1 MQQTGAGDPFHSR
14 LTTDDRMQNRTH
26 DVQTAG
32 VLHEHLD
39 LERYPLDQP
48 GRCELL
54 IERCREELAGLGVC
68 SLPAFVRTATIAGA
82 AEELLPLVRERSFF
96 HSRRHNIYF
105 TDTPPGIAADH
116 PALALQETS
125 SRTVCDDQIAW
136 SFVHAL
142 YEWPPLR
149 NFLARVMGKPR
160 LHLMEDPLARVN
172 VMGYREGEGLGWHFD
187 RSEFT
192 TTLLIQASQDG
203 GHLEYRPDL
212 AQDDLDGVAGL
223 LEGRDAARCTHVQQ
237 AGTLTVF
244 KGRNTAHRVTPVVGE
259 TERLIAVFSYF
270 DRPGVV
276 FSAAER
282 LGFYGRAA

>member
-1 MQQTGAGDPFHSR
+1 
-14 LTTDDRMQNRTH
+14 MQNRTS

-32 VLHEHLD
+32 AVHEHLD

-48 GRCELL
+48 RRCHSL
-54 IERCREELAGLGVC
+54 IDRCREELATLGLC
-68 SLPAFVRTATIAGA
+68 SLPGFVRPATITRA
-82 AEELLPLVRERSFF
+82 AEELLPLVREQSFF

-105 TDTPPGIAADH
+105 TDTPSHIAADH

-125 SRTVCDDQIAW
+125 GRTVCDDQITW
-136 SFVHAL
+136 SIIHDL

-149 NFLARVMGKPR
+149 DFLARIMGKR
-160 LHLMEDPLARVN
+160 HLHLMEDPLARVN
-172 VMGYREGEGLGWHFD
+172 VMGYRSGEGLGWHFD

-192 TTLLIQASQDG
+192 TTLLVQAPQDG

-212 AQDDLDGVAGL
+212 AQDDLDGVASL
-223 LEGRDAARCTHVQQ
+223 LEGRDAEKRTHVQQ
-237 AGTLTVF
+237 AGTLSVF
-244 KGRNTAHRVTPVVGE
+244 RGRNTAHRVIPVVGE
-259 TERLIAVFSYF
+259 TDRLVAVFSYF

-282 LGFYGRAA
+282 QGFYGRAA

>member
-1 MQQTGAGDPFHSR
+1 MP
-14 LTTDDRMQNRTH
+14 NRTH
-26 DVQTAG
+26 DVQAACA
-32 VLHEHLD
+32 VHEHLD
-39 LERYPLDQP
+39 LERYPVDQP
-48 GRCELL
+48 RHCEPL
-54 IERCREELAGLGVC
+54 IDRCREELAMLGLC
-68 SLPAFVRTATIAGA
+68 SLPGFVRTATIARA
-82 AEELLPLVRERSFF
+82 AEELLPVVREQSFF

-105 TDTPPGIAADH
+105 TDTPPGMAADH

-125 SRTVCDDQIAW
+125 SRTVCDDQITW

-149 NFLARVMGKPR
+149 DFLARIMKKSR

-203 GHLEYRPDL
+203 GHLAYRPDL
-212 AQDDLDGVAGL
+212 AQDDLDGVVGL
-223 LEGRDAARCTHVQQ
+223 LEGRDSAMRTFVQQ

-244 KGRNTAHRVTPVVGE
+244 RGRNTAHRVTPVVGE
-259 TERLIAVFSYF
+259 IDRLIAVFSYF

-276 FSAAER
+276 FSAEER
-282 LGFYGRAA
+282 RGFYGRAA

>member
-1 MQQTGAGDPFHSR
+1 
-14 LTTDDRMQNRTH
+14 MQNRSC

-32 VLHEHLD
+32 AVHEHLD

-48 GRCELL
+48 RHCQSL
-54 IERCREELAGLGVC
+54 IDRCREELATLGLC
-68 SLPAFVRTATIAGA
+68 SLPGFVRPATITRA
-82 AEELLPLVRERSFF
+82 AEELLPLVREQSFF

-105 TDTPPGIAADH
+105 TDTPPSVAPDH

-125 SRTVCDDQIAW
+125 GRTVCDDQIRW
-136 SFVHAL
+136 SVIHDL

-149 NFLARVMGKPR
+149 DFLARVMGKFR

-192 TTLLIQASQDG
+192 TTLLIQAPQDG
-203 GHLEYRPDL
+203 GHLEYRPGL
-212 AQDDLDGVAGL
+212 AQDDLEGIASL
-223 LEGRDAARCTHVQQ
+223 LGGTDAAKHMHVQQ
-237 AGTLTVF
+237 AGTLSVF
-244 KGRNTAHRVTPVVGE
+244 RGRNTAHRVTPVVGE
-259 TERLIAVFSYF
+259 IDRLIAVFSYF

-276 FSAAER
+276 FSTEER
-282 LGFYGRAA
+282 QGFYGRAA

>member
-1 MQQTGAGDPFHSR
+1 
-14 LTTDDRMQNRTH
+14 MQNRTH

-32 VLHEHLD
+32 SLHGHLD

-48 GRCELL
+48 RRCQPL
-54 IERCREELAGLGVC
+54 IDRCREELAASGLC
-68 SLPAFVRTATIAGA
+68 SLPGFVRTATITRA
-82 AEELLPLVRERSFF
+82 AEELLPLVREHSFF

-105 TDTPPGIAADH
+105 TDTPSRIAPDH

-125 SRTVCDDQIAW
+125 GRTVCDDQITW

-149 NFLARVMGKPR
+149 DFLARVMGKPR

-172 VMGYREGEGLGWHFD
+172 VMGYRDGEGLGWHFD

-192 TTLLIQASQDG
+192 TTLLIQAPRDG
-203 GHLEYRPDL
+203 GRLEYRPDL
-212 AQDDLDGVAGL
+212 AQDDLDGVACL
-223 LEGRDAARCTHVQQ
+223 LQGRDAARRTHVQQ
-237 AGTLTVF
+237 AGTLSVF
-244 KGRNTAHRVTPVVGE
+244 RGRNTAHRVTPVSGE
-259 TERLIAVFSYF
+259 TDRLVAVFSYF

-282 LGFYGRAA
+282 RGFYGRAA

>member
-1 MQQTGAGDPFHSR
+1 
-14 LTTDDRMQNRTH
+14 MQNRTS
-26 DVQTAG
+26 DVQTASA
-32 VLHEHLD
+32 VHEHLD

-48 GRCELL
+48 RHRQPL
-54 IERCREELAGLGVC
+54 IDRCREELATLGLS
-68 SLPAFVRTATIAGA
+68 SLPGLVRTATIARA
-82 AEELLPLVRERSFF
+82 AEELLPLVREQSFF

-105 TDTPPGIAADH
+105 TDTPSCIAADH

-125 SRTVCDDQIAW
+125 GRTVCDDQITG

-149 NFLARVMGKPR
+149 DFLARIMGKPR
-160 LHLMEDPLARVN
+160 LHLMDDPLARVN
-172 VMGYREGEGLGWHFD
+172 VMGYRDGEGLGWHFD

-192 TTLLIQASQDG
+192 TTLLIQAPQDG
-203 GHLEYRPDL
+203 GHLEYRPHL
-212 AQDDLDGVAGL
+212 AQDDLDGVARL

-237 AGTLTVF
+237 AGTLSVF
-244 KGRNTAHRVTPVVGE
+244 RGRNTAHRVTPVVGE
-259 TERLIAVFSYF
+259 IDRLIAVFSYF

-282 LGFYGRAA
+282 RGFYGRAA